1 MKRLLVSCLAACVL
15 AAPALAAESKD
26 KAKSAEATETKKSE
40 TKKSE
45 TKGKAAKVG
54 QAPDQF
60 KVTFE
65 TTKGKFVVEA
75 HRDWSPK
82 GVDRFYELIQEG
94 FFKDIAFFRVVK
106 GFVVQFGIH
115 GNPDEASK
123 WKQKVITDDSVK
135 ESNKSG
141 YLSFATAGPNTRTT
155 QLFINLN
162 DNTNLDRMGFS
173 PFAKVVEGMDV
184 VKNINGEY
192 GERPNQ
198 GAIQSE
204 GNTYLKKSFPNMDY
218 IKGATIAK

>member
-1 MKRLLVSCLAACVL
+1 MKRLLVSCLAAAVL
-15 AAPALAAESKD
+15 AAPAFAADSAAKD
-26 KAKSAEATETKKSE
+26 KKAETTETKK
-40 TKKSE
+40 KD

-54 QAPDQF
+54 QAPEQF

-82 GVDRFYELIQEG
+82 GVDRFYEMVQEG

-115 GNPDEASK
+115 GNPDESSK
-123 WKQKVITDDSVK
+123 WKQKVITDDAVK

-141 YLSFATAGPNTRTT
+141 YLTFATAGPNTRTT

-184 VKNINGEY
+184 VNNINGEY

-204 GNTYLKKSFPNMDY
+204 GNSYLKKTFPNMDY
-218 IKGATIAK
+218 IKTAKVAK